1 MSLHPHEPD
10 PVPAKTARIAHA
22 AFPAGNP
29 YHTSSYEAGSSAIAV
44 KHFDRSGLPVHGKSG
59 SESLVR
65 SEHRFS
71 QWIPWYGRETPL
83 SSFTVIAEEPASCGS
98 VWGVTSRC

>member
-1 MSLHPHEPD
+1 VRRRMPLATLTYRVTH
-10 PVPAKTARIAHA
+10 
-22 AFPAGNP
+22 
-29 YHTSSYEAGSSAIAV
+29 GSSAIAV

-65 SEHRFS
+65 SEHRLP

-83 SSFTVIAEEPASCGS
+83 SSFTVIAEEP
-98 VWGVTSRC
+98 